1 MAWKTQSDAT
11 FRDRIKR
18 INKQSARRERKRGV
32 TGRLPLTSI
41 VIMGLFLI
49 GVKAL
54 VLSSVSEGAYRQAAL
69 DLRQDGPVGV
79 VMATIF
85 GPDPISTE
93 LSRYLRF

>member
-1 MAWKTQSDAT
+1 MASKTQTEST
-11 FRDRIKR
+11 FDNRLRR
-18 INKQSARRERKRGV
+18 INNNTAKRERKRGV

-69 DLRQDGPVGV
+69 EMRQEGPVGV
-79 VMATIF
+79 VLAVIF
-85 GPDPISTE
+85 GPDPVSIE
-93 LSRYLRF
+93 VSRLLRF

>member
-1 MAWKTQSDAT
+1 MAWKTQTEST
-11 FRDRIKR
+11 FNDRVQRIKKR
-18 INKQSARRERKRGV
+18 ASRRERKRGV
-32 TGRLPLTSI
+32 TGRLPFTSI

-69 DLRQDGPVGV
+69 EMREDGTVGV
-79 VMATIF
+79 VLATIF
-85 GPDPISTE
+85 GPDPVSIE